1 MPVNPSMLRET
12 FTVRYL
18 QAGSNPLVLQE
29 LLGRA
34 DLATVKRYQHLSKQV
49 REKQTRKKSS
59 EDLLPI

>member
-1 MPVNPSMLRET
+1 MLRET
-12 FTVRYL
+12 FAVRYL

-49 REKQTRKKSS
+49 REKQTRKKS
-59 EDLLPI
+59 